1 MTGKRLTLALVVL
14 VGLHIAGCN
23 SGKEP
28 FRGWGAAEKYADYV
42 PPTAKPVA
50 EGTGVLRFTAPE
62 DGTLYVIDTTERVK
76 IKEAEV
82 PRAIGSGLV
91 LAGTTIEFDPARGW
105 VGAVGREGVKLRNID
120 PSHRYE
126 LRFDPLKK
134 S

>member
-1 MTGKRLTLALVVL
+1 MIGRLMLALVAL
-14 VGLHIAGCN
+14 VGLCSAGCN
-23 SGKEP
+23 SNKEP
-28 FRGWGAAEKYADYV
+28 FRSWGAAEKYADYV

-62 DGTLYVIDTTERVK
+62 DGTLYVIDTTEKVK

-82 PRAIGSGLV
+82 PKAIGSGLI
-91 LAGTTIEFDPARGW
+91 LAGTTVEFDPARGW
-105 VGAVGREGVKLRNID
+105 IGAVGREGVKLRNIE

-126 LRFDPLKK
+126 LRFDPQKQ